1 MYDIKNIY
9 RAKTIDEAIKLLDE
23 HEDGVIISGGS
34 DVLISLRD
42 GGLQEANLI
51 SINEVDELSYVKMD
65 DEGTIHIG
73 SKTCF
78 TDVHGSE
85 IIEKYVPMLGYAA
98 DQVGGPQIRNIGTIG
113 GNVCNGMTSADTA
126 SSLVALDAIMV
137 VKSVNGTREIP
148 IKDWYVT
155 AGKTVREHNEL
166 LIEIKITKDNYENYY
181 GRYIKYAMRKA
192 MDIATIGTVAYVK
205 LSEDKKNIVDL
216 RLSFGVAGPTPMRA
230 RNVEERFNNC
240 EVSLENVVKISEDV
254 LKDVNP
260 RDSWRASKIFR
271 QQIIKENIKRCLISA
286 ITEAGGELDA

>member
-85 IIEKYVPMLGYAA
+85 IIEKYVPMLGK
-98 DQVGGPQIRNIGTIG
+98 
-113 GNVCNGMTSADTA
+113 CC
-126 SSLVALDAIMV
+126 
-137 VKSVNGTREIP
+137 
-148 IKDWYVT
+148 
-155 AGKTVREHNEL
+155 
-166 LIEIKITKDNYENYY
+166 ITCYWN
-181 GRYIKYAMRKA
+181 RI
-192 MDIATIGTVAYVK
+192 
-205 LSEDKKNIVDL
+205 
-216 RLSFGVAGPTPMRA
+216 
-230 RNVEERFNNC
+230 
-240 EVSLENVVKISEDV
+240 
-254 LKDVNP
+254 
-260 RDSWRASKIFR
+260 
-271 QQIIKENIKRCLISA
+271 
-286 ITEAGGELDA
+286 

>member
-9 RAKTIDEAIKLLDE
+9 RAKTIEEAINLLE
-23 HEDGVIISGGS
+23 KHENGIIISGGS

-42 GGLQEANLI
+42 GKHDDAELI
-51 SINEVDELSYVKMD
+51 SIHEVDELSYVNMD
-65 DEGTIHIG
+65 EDGTIHIG
-73 SKTCF
+73 STTCF
-78 TDVHGSE
+78 TDVHASE
-85 IIEKYVPMLGYAA
+85 IIEEYLPMLGYAA

-137 VKSVNGTREIP
+137 VKSVNGEREIP

-166 LIEIKITKDNYENYY
+166 LIEVKITKENYENYY

-205 LSEDKKNIVDL
+205 LSDDKKTIDDL
-216 RLSFGVAGPTPMRA
+216 RLAFGVAGPVPMRA
-230 RNVEERFNNC
+230 RNTEEKFKNSQ
-240 EVSLENVVKISEDV
+240 VSLENIIKISESV
-254 LKDVNP
+254 LEDVNP
-260 RDSWRASKIFR
+260 RDSWRASKVFR

-286 ITEAGGELDA
+286 ITEAGGELNA